1 MLGSSQAGR
10 RSGLRHLQVLR
21 DETTILEARSAS
33 EALLDTDPDLAGSP
47 LLADAVST
55 LETDTRGDFIEKS

>member
-21 DETTILEARSAS
+21 DETTIVEARAAA
-33 EALLDTDPDLAGSP
+33 EALLEADPALVGTP
-47 LLADAVST
+47 LLAQAVDT
-55 LETDTRGDFIEKS
+55 LEADTRGDFIEKS